1 MKKLIQKFLAIF
13 NLKLTKFHGR
23 NFDEVLLNI
32 MKKIY
37 SKDSKLIFFD
47 IGAHRGESI
56 KRFIRLAGKSPYAIF
71 SFEAA
76 KPLYEE
82 LIKKFPPPTAVT
94 PSKSTINIFNNV
106 VGASNGN
113 LEFNFH
119 PTATGS
125 SSALKHLDN
134 TFFSTRRNLDGN
146 LIKLRV
152 DSISL
157 DNFYIENNITH
168 NISLLKIDVQGYEDD
183 VFKGIK
189 NLINNQVIDI
199 IEVEV
204 IAADVYERRTSFYTT
219 EKYLEPAGYR
229 LVALLPDGRHTFSP
243 FDIIQNPE
251 LQFDVIYVSNKV
263 FEKITH

>member
-1 MKKLIQKFLAIF
+1 
-13 NLKLTKFHGR
+13 
-23 NFDEVLLNI
+23 

-134 TFFSTRRNLDGN
+134 TFF
-146 LIKLRV
+146 
-152 DSISL
+152 
-157 DNFYIENNITH
+157 
-168 NISLLKIDVQGYEDD
+168 
-183 VFKGIK
+183 
-189 NLINNQVIDI
+189 
-199 IEVEV
+199 
-204 IAADVYERRTSFYTT
+204 
-219 EKYLEPAGYR
+219 
-229 LVALLPDGRHTFSP
+229 
-243 FDIIQNPE
+243 
-251 LQFDVIYVSNKV
+251 NKA
-263 FEKITH
+263 